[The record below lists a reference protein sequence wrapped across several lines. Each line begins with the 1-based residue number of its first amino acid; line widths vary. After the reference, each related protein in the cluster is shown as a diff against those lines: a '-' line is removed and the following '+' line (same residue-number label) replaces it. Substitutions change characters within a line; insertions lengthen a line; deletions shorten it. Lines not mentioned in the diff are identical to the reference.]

1 MYEMRLQLSKV
12 QRDVY
17 MYDIH
22 GLPTIDIHGAVL
34 HVRVG

>member
-17 MYDIH
+17 DIH
-22 GLPTIDIHGAVL
+22 ALPTTDIHCVIL
-34 HVRVG
+34 LVHVG

>member
-12 QRDVY
+12 QCDV
-17 MYDIH
+17 YDIH